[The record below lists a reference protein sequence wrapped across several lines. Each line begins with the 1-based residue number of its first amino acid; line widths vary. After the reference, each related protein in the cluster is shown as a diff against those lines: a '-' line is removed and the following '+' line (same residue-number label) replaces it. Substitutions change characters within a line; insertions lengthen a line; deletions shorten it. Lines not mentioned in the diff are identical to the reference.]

1 MSRNSIEPFIDYLSI
16 ERGLSPN
23 TLQAYR
29 RDLCQFRDWLKKEF
43 LQVDSALIGNYLATL
58 REKGNKSRT
67 LNRKLSVVRMFYKFL
82 YTEGKIDHNPVEGVS
97 SPRLGRKIP
106 SFLSEKEV
114 EALLEAPSVDE
125 QYGSRDRA
133 ILEVVYGAGL
143 RISELVNLNLTDL
156 NLKGGWVKVLGKGSK
171 ERIVPLG
178 REACRWVRIYLRKRR
193 IETTDKLSLFCN
205 RYGKRLSRQACWKI
219 IKKYSQKASIT
230 KKISPHT
237 LRHSFATH
245 LLSRD
250 ADLRFVQEL
259 LGHTNI
265 STTQIYTHITQERL
279 KKVYKKYH
287 PRA

>member
-193 IETTDKLSLFCN
+193 TETTDKLSLFCN

-219 IKKYSQKASIT
+219 IKKYSQKSGIT

>member
-1 MSRNSIEPFIDYLSI
+1 LSRNSIESFIDYLTI

-67 LNRKLSVVRMFYKFL
+67 LNRKLSVMRMFYKFL
-82 YTEGKIDHNPVEGVS
+82 YTEGKTDHNPVEGVS

-114 EALLEAPSVDE
+114 EALLEAPPIDE

-143 RISELVNLNLTDL
+143 RISELINLNLTDL

-171 ERIVPLG
+171 ERIIPLG

-193 IETTDKLSLFCN
+193 TETTDKLSLFCN

-219 IKKYSQKASIT
+219 IKKYSQKAGIT

>member
-1 MSRNSIEPFIDYLSI
+1 MSRNLIESFISYLEV

-23 TLQAYR
+23 TLEAYR
-29 RDLCQFRDWLKKEF
+29 RDLCQFRNWLKKDF
-43 LQVDSALIGNYLATL
+43 FQVDSTLMGNYLATL
-58 REKGNKSRT
+58 REKGNGSST
-67 LNRKLSVVRMFYKFL
+67 LNRKLSVIRMFYKFL
-82 YTEGKIDHNPVEGVS
+82 YTEGKIDHNPVEGIS
-97 SPRLGRKIP
+97 SPRRGRKIP

-114 EALLEAPSVDE
+114 ETLLEAPSVDE
-125 QYGSRDRA
+125 EYGSRDRA
-133 ILEVVYGAGL
+133 ILEVIYGAGL
-143 RISELVNLNLTDL
+143 RISELVNLDLTDL
-156 NLKGGWVKVLGKGSK
+156 NLKVGWVKVLGKGSK

-178 REACRWVRIYLRKRR
+178 RQACRWVRHYLRKRNL
-193 IETTDKLSLFCN
+193 ETTHKLPLFCN
-205 RYGKRLSRQACWKI
+205 RYGKRLSRQTCWKI
-219 IKKYSQKASIT
+219 IKKYSQKAGIT

>member
-219 IKKYSQKASIT
+219 IKKYSQKAGIT

>member
-1 MSRNSIEPFIDYLSI
+1 LSRNSIESFIDYLTI

-58 REKGNKSRT
+58 RKKGNKSRT
-67 LNRKLSVVRMFYKFL
+67 LNRKLSVMRMFYKFL
-82 YTEGKIDHNPVEGVS
+82 YTEGKTDHNPVEGVS

-114 EALLEAPSVDE
+114 EALLEAPPIDE

-143 RISELVNLNLTDL
+143 RISELINLNLTDL

-193 IETTDKLSLFCN
+193 TETTDKLSLFCN

>member
-1 MSRNSIEPFIDYLSI
+1 MSHNLIGSFIDYLNV

-29 RDLCQFRDWLKKEF
+29 RDLSQFRDWLKKDF
-43 LQVDSALIGNYLATL
+43 LQVNSTLIGNYLATL
-58 REKGNKSRT
+58 REKGDGSST
-67 LNRKLSVVRMFYKFL
+67 LNRKLSVMRMFYKFL
-82 YTEGKIDHNPVEGVS
+82 YTEEKIDHNPVEGIG

-114 EALLEAPSVDE
+114 EILLEAPFVDE
-125 QYGSRDRA
+125 ENGARDRA
-133 ILEVVYGAGL
+133 ILEVAYGAGL

-156 NLKGGWVKVLGKGSK
+156 NLKGGWVKVLGKGSR

-178 REACRWVRIYLRKRR
+178 REACRWVRIYLRKRKSEK
-193 IETTDKLSLFCN
+193 IDKLSLFCN
-205 RYGKRLSRQACWKI
+205 RYGGRLSRQTCWKI
-219 IKKYSQKASIT
+219 IKKYSQKAGIT

-245 LLSRD
+245 LLSHD

>member
-125 QYGSRDRA
+125 PYGSRDRA

-219 IKKYSQKASIT
+219 TKKYSQKSGIT

>member
-1 MSRNSIEPFIDYLSI
+1 MSRNSIELFIDYLSI

-114 EALLEAPSVDE
+114 EALLEASSVDE

-219 IKKYSQKASIT
+219 TKKSSQKAGIT

-250 ADLRFVQEL
+250 ADLRFV
-259 LGHTNI
+259 
-265 STTQIYTHITQERL
+265 
-279 KKVYKKYH
+279 
-287 PRA
+287 

>member
-1 MSRNSIEPFIDYLSI
+1 MSHNLIGSFIDYLNV

-29 RDLCQFRDWLKKEF
+29 RDLSQFRDWLKKDF
-43 LQVDSALIGNYLATL
+43 LRVNSTLIGSYLATL
-58 REKGNKSRT
+58 RERGEGSST
-67 LNRKLSVVRMFYKFL
+67 LNRKLSVMRMFYKFL
-82 YTEGKIDHNPVEGVS
+82 YTEEKIDHNPVEGIG
-97 SPRLGRKIP
+97 SPRRVRKIP

-114 EALLEAPSVDE
+114 EILLEAPSVDE
-125 QYGSRDRA
+125 EYGARDRA

-143 RISELVNLNLTDL
+143 RISELINLNLTDL

-178 REACRWVRIYLRKRR
+178 REACRWVRLYLRKRR
-193 IETTDKLSLFCN
+193 IETTNKLPLFCN

-219 IKKYSQKASIT
+219 IKKYSQKAGIT

>member
-1 MSRNSIEPFIDYLSI
+1 MSRNSIESFIDYLSI

-114 EALLEAPSVDE
+114 EALLETPSVDE

-219 IKKYSQKASIT
+219 TKKYSQKSGIT

>member
-1 MSRNSIEPFIDYLSI
+1 MSRNSIEPFIDYLTV

-29 RDLCQFRDWLKKEF
+29 RDLCQFRDWLKKNF

-82 YTEGKIDHNPVEGVS
+82 YTEGKTDHNPVEGVS

-114 EALLEAPSVDE
+114 EALLETPSVDE
-125 QYGSRDRA
+125 QYGIRDRA

-143 RISELVNLNLTDL
+143 RISELINLNLTDL

-219 IKKYSQKASIT
+219 IKKYSQKAGIT

>member
-1 MSRNSIEPFIDYLSI
+1 LSI

-114 EALLEAPSVDE
+114 EALLETPSVDE
-125 QYGSRDRA
+125 QYGIRDRA

-143 RISELVNLNLTDL
+143 RISELINLNLTDL

-193 IETTDKLSLFCN
+193 TETTDKLSLFCN

-219 IKKYSQKASIT
+219 IKKYSQKAGIT

>member
-1 MSRNSIEPFIDYLSI
+1 LSRNSIESFIDYLSI

-82 YTEGKIDHNPVEGVS
+82 YTEGKTDHNPVEGVS

-114 EALLEAPSVDE
+114 EALLEASSVDE
-125 QYGSRDRA
+125 QYGIRDRA

-143 RISELVNLNLTDL
+143 RISELINLNLTDL

-193 IETTDKLSLFCN
+193 TETTDKLSLFCN

-219 IKKYSQKASIT
+219 IKKYSQKAGIT